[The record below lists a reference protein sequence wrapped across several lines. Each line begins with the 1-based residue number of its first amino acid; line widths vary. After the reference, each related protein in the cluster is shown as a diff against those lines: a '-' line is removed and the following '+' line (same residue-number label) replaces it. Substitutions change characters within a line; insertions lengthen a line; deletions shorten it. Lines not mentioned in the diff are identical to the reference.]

1 MKLLGRVGALVRDR
15 RVRAP
20 GRASAARLC
29 LGLLCSGAGGAALA
43 QQRPVAP
50 EQSQGAERSPGW
62 QRQQPAQERARELMR
77 QEGVLPSAEERREE
91 LRTLNEIYRDLM
103 PPGPGTVLAP
113 GLAPEPGPRGER

>member
-20 GRASAARLC
+20 GRAAAARLC

-43 QQRPVAP
+43 QQRPEAP
-50 EQSQGAERSPGW
+50 EQSQGAERFPGW
-62 QRQQPAQERARELMR
+62 QRQQPTRERARELMR

-91 LRTLNEIYRDLM
+91 LRTLNEIYRDVM
-103 PPGPGTVLAP
+103 PPGQGTLPAP